1 MRGNFIL
8 HLLAFT
14 KMSCFLFVN
23 RRVTLEAAN
32 NVVWKYDP
40 ISTYKQE
47 GEDQS
52 KWDACDCKDE
62 EEAVRVTLL

>member
-1 MRGNFIL
+1 
-8 HLLAFT
+8 
-14 KMSCFLFVN
+14 MSCFLFVN